1 MSQNK
6 IIKCL
11 LVDDEPL
18 ARSILLDHISKIDF
32 LEVVGE
38 SKNAIEATSFLM
50 NNQVDL
56 LFLDINMPHI
66 SGVEFAKQLNPK
78 PAIVFTTAYSE
89 YALEGFEIEAIDYLM
104 KPVRFERF
112 FKAANK
118 VLKSIGGEEKKLE
131 QPSQNKQEVAASF
144 IYLKSED
151 KMVRIELNDILAI
164 ESQGHYVR
172 IFGIQQNYI
181 IHQSITEMETKLPSN
196 YFFRTHRSFIIGKK
210 HIKAYSPAFIETD
223 KIKVPIGRSYKA
235 EVMSRLQ
242 H

>member
-1 MSQNK
+1 MSTTTV
-6 IIKCL
+6 IKCL
-11 LVDDEPL
+11 IVDDEPL
-18 ARSILLDHISKIDF
+18 ARSILVDHISKIDF
-32 LEVVGE
+32 LDVVGE
-38 SKNAIEATSFLM
+38 CKNALEANTFVM
-50 NNQVDL
+50 NNAVDL

-89 YALEGFEIEAIDYLM
+89 YALEGFELEAVDYLM
-104 KPVRFERF
+104 KPIRFERF

-118 VLKSIGGEEKKLE
+118 VLKSIGVEEKKIE
-131 QPSQNKQEVAASF
+131 QSSQLTQEETPSF

-151 KMVRIELNDILAI
+151 KMVRIELNDIIAI

-172 IFGIQQNYI
+172 IYTVLQNYI

-196 YFFRTHRSFIIGKK
+196 YFFRTHRSFIIGKT
-210 HIKAYSPAFIETD
+210 HIKAYSPAFIETE
-223 KIKVPIGRSYKA
+223 KLKVPIGRSYKT
-235 EVMSRLQ
+235 EVITKLQ